1 MKRKED
7 FSKLTTAQFAAL
19 HEVNKR
25 TLHYYDSI
33 GLFSPETKGD
43 NHYRYYDSAQSIH
56 FEYILM
62 LKELNMSI
70 EEIKSYLDAPNAED
84 FIAIVDQKQRNRSK
98 IEN

>member
-43 NHYRYYDSAQSIH
+43 NHYRFTTVHRASI
-56 FEYILM
+56 
-62 LKELNMSI
+62 LNI
-70 EEIKSYLDAPNAED
+70 
-84 FIAIVDQKQRNRSK
+84 F
-98 IEN
+98 

>member
-33 GLFSPETKGD
+33 ELFSPETKGD
-43 NHYRYYDSAQSIH
+43 NHLSLLRQCTEH
-56 FEYILM
+56 PF
-62 LKELNMSI
+62 
-70 EEIKSYLDAPNAED
+70 
-84 FIAIVDQKQRNRSK
+84 
-98 IEN
+98 

>member
-33 GLFSPETKGD
+33 GLFSPKQKAT
-43 NHYRYYDSAQSIH
+43 I
-56 FEYILM
+56 I
-62 LKELNMSI
+62 
-70 EEIKSYLDAPNAED
+70 
-84 FIAIVDQKQRNRSK
+84 IAITTVHRASILN
-98 IEN
+98 IF

>member
-33 GLFSPETKGD
+33 
-43 NHYRYYDSAQSIH
+43 
-56 FEYILM
+56 
-62 LKELNMSI
+62 
-70 EEIKSYLDAPNAED
+70 
-84 FIAIVDQKQRNRSK
+84 
-98 IEN
+98 

>member
-43 NHYRYYDSAQSIH
+43 NHYRYYDLSLIH
-56 FEYILM
+56 I
-62 LKELNMSI
+62 
-70 EEIKSYLDAPNAED
+70 
-84 FIAIVDQKQRNRSK
+84 
-98 IEN
+98 

>member
-33 GLFSPETKGD
+33 GLFSPETKGS
-43 NHYRYYDSAQSIH
+43 NHYRYYDSSQSFY
-56 FEYILM
+56 FEHILM
-62 LKELNMSI
+62 LKELSFRRKNNNSVFAKKKKMP
-70 EEIKSYLDAPNAED
+70 A
-84 FIAIVDQKQRNRSK
+84 
-98 IEN
+98 